1 MSDQIELDLTTT
13 GQQAAALLPPDVRRR
28 LAANHL
34 RGRQVFYVM
43 GSRAGGVMTWAG
55 RGQQPG
61 WVREW
66 LAKGGTLKQ
75 LAARLDQQAA
85 TTQESAAIANT
96 KGANHG

>member
-1 MSDQIELDLTTT
+1 MSDQIELCLTAT
-13 GQQAAALLPPDVRRR
+13 GQQAAALLPPDFKRR

-43 GSRAGGVMTWAG
+43 GSSAADVMVWAG

-66 LAKGGTLKQ
+66 LAKGGTLEQ
-75 LAARLDQQAA
+75 LAARIE
-85 TTQESAAIANT
+85 T
-96 KGANHG
+96 